1 MAGCIQHNFRRC
13 SSKEQT
19 CSACCA
25 QEAECGAY
33 YYTPI
38 NGAVNNIQVGDQLWL
53 ANTCSG
59 EAAPDGIYTDC
70 GPKGS
75 CSQPD
80 GETRIYGCVTVA
92 SGVVTAIAACSGD
105 VSCGSGAGD
114 APSSCSQ
121 SSTIQ
126 TNTKH
131 EWTGRQKITVSALD
145 TWETLYE
152 STTGFDT
159 TVTNIE
165 TGTLCYTA
173 NNRKKECYLKQIYIQ
188 NCDKG
193 GTNDKKFS
201 VRIYNAD
208 TGTRV
213 ISDCTLTSTTIPAEM
228 SLADRIKLSDNER
241 IKLLEHESPLK
252 LNANDI
258 VQIQAH
264 TSVEGWI
271 ISGWF
276 EETSQNW
283 DEPISTQITNIQANA
298 GVGNIG
304 AMQGLS
310 KKLGKRNTDRRFKP
324 GAASTS
330 GEG

>member
-13 SSKEQT
+13 TTKEAPT
-19 CSACCA
+19 CAICCA
-25 QEAECGAY
+25 QEAECQAF

-53 ANTCSG
+53 TNTCTG

-70 GPKGS
+70 GPKGP
-75 CSQPD
+75 CDQPD

-92 SGVVTAIAACSGD
+92 SGIITAIAACSGD
-105 VSCGSGAGD
+105 ISCGSGAGD
-114 APSSCSQ
+114 LPCSQ

-159 TVTNIE
+159 NVTNIE
-165 TGTLCYTA
+165 TGALCYTA
-173 NNRKKECYLKQIYIQ
+173 NNRKKECYIKQIYIQ

-208 TGTRV
+208 TGTYV

-283 DEPISTQITNIQANA
+283 DEPASTQITNIQANT